1 MLNLLLWTVTFLGIV
16 ALLRFSWR
24 SAMRRRGF
32 RLIRIL
38 GAQEGVLRSA
48 VDVRV
53 RRGRSGGVGF
63 FARRGTVVLTSERLA
78 GFAHRARFV
87 LVKGRGVEAR
97 TVRAEDGWLVV
108 QPRSR
113 EGEAGAPLGFR
124 VEDPEGWARE
134 ARRALRGG

>member
-1 MLNLLLWTVTFLGIV
+1 
-16 ALLRFSWR
+16 
-24 SAMRRRGF
+24 
-32 RLIRIL
+32 
-38 GAQEGVLRSA
+38 

-53 RRGRSGGVGF
+53 RRGRAGGTGF

-113 EGEAGAPLGFR
+113 KGSEGVPIGFR
-124 VEDPEGWARE
+124 VEDSEGWARE